1 MTDQRWKRQKGTKIG
16 SPTANESSGAE
27 EVGDQK
33 RGMEGFPV
41 EVIGNILSHVANVKD
56 VVRASMTC
64 RKWREALRHLH
75 TLQGPMLGSFLL

>member
-1 MTDQRWKRQKGTKIG
+1 MTYLEGKRQKKE
-16 SPTANESSGAE
+16 ANEESGAVAAAGE
-27 EVGDQK
+27 RER